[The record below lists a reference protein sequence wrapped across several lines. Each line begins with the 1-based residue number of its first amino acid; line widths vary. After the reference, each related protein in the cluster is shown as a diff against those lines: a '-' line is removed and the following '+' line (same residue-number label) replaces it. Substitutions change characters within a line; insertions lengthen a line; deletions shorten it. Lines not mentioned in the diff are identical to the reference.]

1 MTRAKGIGRRR
12 IGTLALSAAISIAG
26 CSAPTKAPGTFEQKN
41 AFWSGRLAL
50 QVQSDPPQAFFAGF
64 ELKGDPRSGELL
76 LFSPLGSTLAALS
89 WTPTTAVLKRS
100 EEVRQYDSVDAL
112 VKAATGASFPVETLF
127 EWLDGVNA
135 SVSGWNAD
143 LSRLDDG
150 RLTAVR
156 NNPPPAAEL
165 KIVLEK

>member
-1 MTRAKGIGRRR
+1 M
-12 IGTLALSAAISIAG
+12 
-26 CSAPTKAPGTFEQKN
+26 
-41 AFWSGRLAL
+41 

-76 LFSPLGSTLAALS
+76 LFSPLGSTLAALA